1 MAGGD
6 QWDAEQ
12 RPPTGDCA
20 ALDLRGTELAVWI
33 GCGGTAGV
41 SEAATGP
48 HYRSSHCFCY
58 GGTAGVSKAATW
70 AHYRVEP
77 LLLSRPKRGAVDR

>member
-48 HYRSSHCFCY
+48 HYRSSHCF
-58 GGTAGVSKAATW
+58 
-70 AHYRVEP
+70 
-77 LLLSRPKRGAVDR
+77 